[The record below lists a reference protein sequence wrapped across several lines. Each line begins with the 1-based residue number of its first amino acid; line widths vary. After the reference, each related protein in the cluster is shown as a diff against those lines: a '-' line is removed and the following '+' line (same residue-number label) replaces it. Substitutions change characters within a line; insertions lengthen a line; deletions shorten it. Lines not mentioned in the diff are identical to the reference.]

1 MAPKSNMPPKFNRK
15 LKRNVSAAPIPYAVE
30 SVKCIRGGM
39 RKHWCVLDT
48 TQYLGREC
56 VSIKSTQK
64 WLHSLL
70 NGQMHN
76 TKYRNAIS
84 NFVTDC
90 IEAFHQQ
97 TEGPSASS
105 QDAPPV
111 PSEGQSADASAS
123 SQAALAGRAAIFRNR
138 MPDSEDEPL
147 ADEPV
152 ANVPKKAR
160 RVGSKGCKGWAS
172 ISVRDM
178 EITCYA
184 GKGRRLLVPLGT
196 GDLERILN
204 HLLPRAGEERADES
218 NFSKLL
224 KESDEKLI
232 CWRKAS
238 ACRQGCG
245 RWEVNY
251 TDKDGNAA
259 TFRSGL
265 TVPRKNLTGG
275 MMKPQEQMDAAR
287 QVLVKARKQWNRLDY
302 SGRARFEDEEGEV
315 V

>member
-15 LKRNVSAAPIPYAVE
+15 LKRNVSEAPIPLKVE

-39 RKHWCVLDT
+39 RKHWCVSET
-48 TQYLGREC
+48 AQHLGREC

-70 NGQMHN
+70 NGQVHN
-76 TKYRNAIS
+76 SRYRNAIS
-84 NFVTDC
+84 NFVSDC
-90 IEAFHQQ
+90 VEAFHQQ

-111 PSEGQSADASAS
+111 PLEDQPAGASAA

-138 MPDSEDEPL
+138 TSDSEDEPL
-147 ADEPV
+147 AS
-152 ANVPKKAR
+152 VPKKAR
-160 RVGSKGCKGWAS
+160 RVSTRRASSKGWAS
-172 ISVRDM
+172 ISVRGM
-178 EITCYA
+178 EITCYV
-184 GKGRRLLVPLGT
+184 GRGRQLLVPVAT
-196 GDLERILN
+196 GDMDRIVQ
-204 HLLPRAGEERADES
+204 HLLPRAGEERASES

-224 KESDEKLI
+224 EESDEKLI

-238 ACRQGCG
+238 ACSQGCG
-245 RWEVNY
+245 CWQVNY

>member
-1 MAPKSNMPPKFNRK
+1 MAPKLVPKKNRK
-15 LKRNVSAAPIPYAVE
+15 LKRNVSQAPIPVRVE

-39 RKHWCVLDT
+39 RKHWCVSET
-48 TQYLGREC
+48 AQHLGREC

-76 TKYRNAIS
+76 TRYRNAIS
-84 NFVTDC
+84 NFVSDC
-90 IEAFHQQ
+90 VEAFHQQ

-111 PSEGQSADASAS
+111 PLEDQPAGASAA

-138 MPDSEDEPL
+138 TSDSEDEPL

-152 ANVPKKAR
+152 AKVKRAR
-160 RVGSKGCKGWAS
+160 RAGSKGSRGWAS

-184 GKGRRLLVPLGT
+184 GRGRQLLVPVAT
-196 GDLERILN
+196 GDMDRIVQ
-204 HLLPRAGEERADES
+204 HLLPRAGEERASES

-224 KESDEKLI
+224 EESDEKLI

-238 ACRQGCG
+238 ACSQGCG
-245 RWEVNY
+245 CWQVNY

-287 QVLVKARKQWNRLDY
+287 QVLVKARRQWNRLDC
-302 SGRARFEDEEGEV
+302 SDRARFEDEV